1 MIKQL
6 KHLKID
12 KMKIVRYYI
21 HGAIAGMLGEYLLVK
36 PFSIYPALMLVA
48 VGIQFVYD
56 ITRKEN
62 N

>member
-12 KMKIVRYYI
+12 KMKITRYYL
-21 HGAIAGMLGEYLLVK
+21 HRFIAGLLVEYLLIK

>member
-1 MIKQL
+1 
-6 KHLKID
+6 
-12 KMKIVRYYI
+12 MKVIRYYL
-21 HGAIAGMLGEYLLVK
+21 HGIVAGLLIEYLLVK
-36 PFSIYPALMLVA
+36 PFSIYPVVMLVA

>member
-1 MIKQL
+1 MNKKL
-6 KHLKID
+6 THLKIT
-12 KMKIVRYYI
+12 RYYL
-21 HGAIAGMLGEYLLVK
+21 HGFIAGMLVEYLLIK
-36 PFSIYPALMLVA
+36 PFSIYPALILLA